1 MKIKFCGLYQDVHI
15 AYANEI
21 KPDYVGFVFW
31 NKSRR
36 YVTAD
41 KARELRNQLDSGIQV
56 VGVFV
61 DEDIDRIID
70 LYQSGIIDMA
80 QLHGA
85 ENDIYIRKLQEQG
98 ITVIKAY
105 VLADKDEV
113 THETTDEAT
122 DDAII
127 QAENSIADYILFDAG
142 KGEGKTFDWELL
154 KEIKREYFLAGGLNL
169 SNIGEVIE
177 NLNPFAVDVSS
188 GIETDGEKDKS
199 KMEQFAHVIRAV
211 ENYRCRESEI

>member
-1 MKIKFCGLYQDVHI
+1 MKIKFCGLYQDAHI

-41 KARELRNQLDSGIQV
+41 KARELRNQLNSGIQV

-70 LYQSGIIDMA
+70 LYQSGIIDEA

-85 ENDIYIRKLQEQG
+85 EDDIYIKRLQEIG
-98 ITVIKAY
+98 IPVIKAY
-105 VLADKDEV
+105 VVSNNSD
-113 THETTDEAT
+113 
-122 DDAII
+122 II
-127 QAENSIADYILFDAG
+127 VQAQNSIADYVLFDAG
-142 KGEGKTFDWELL
+142 KGDGKTFDWELL
-154 KEIKREYFLAGGLNL
+154 RDFNRDYFLAGGLNL
-169 SNIGEVIE
+169 SNIREVTQNIK
-177 NLNPFAVDVSS
+177 PFAVDVSS

-199 KMEQFAHVIRAV
+199 KMEQFVRVIRDV
-211 ENYRCRESEI
+211 EN

>member
-1 MKIKFCGLYQDVHI
+1 MKIKFCGLYQDAHI

-41 KARELRNQLDSGIQV
+41 KARELRNQLDSDIQV

-70 LYQSGIIDMA
+70 LYQSGIIDVA
-80 QLHGA
+80 QLHGT
-85 ENDIYIRKLQEQG
+85 EDDIYIKRLQEIG
-98 ITVIKAY
+98 IPVIKAY
-105 VLADKDEV
+105 VVSNNSD
-113 THETTDEAT
+113 
-122 DDAII
+122 II
-127 QAENSIADYILFDAG
+127 VQAQNSISDYVLFDAG
-142 KGEGKTFDWELL
+142 KGDGKTFDWELL
-154 KEIKREYFLAGGLNL
+154 RDFNRDYFLAGGLNL
-169 SNIGEVIE
+169 SNIREVTQNIK
-177 NLNPFAVDVSS
+177 PFAVDVSS

-199 KMEQFAHVIRAV
+199 KMEQFVRVIRDV
-211 ENYRCRESEI
+211 EN

>member
-1 MKIKFCGLYQDVHI
+1 MKIKFCGLYQDAHI

-41 KARELRNQLDSGIQV
+41 KARELRNQLNSGIQV

-70 LYQSGIIDMA
+70 LYQSGIIDVA

-85 ENDIYIRKLQEQG
+85 ENDIYIKRLQEIG
-98 ITVIKAY
+98 IPVIKAY
-105 VLADKDEV
+105 VVSNNSD
-113 THETTDEAT
+113 
-122 DDAII
+122 II
-127 QAENSIADYILFDAG
+127 MQAQNSIAEYVLFDAG
-142 KGEGKTFDWELL
+142 KGDGKTFDWELL
-154 KEIKREYFLAGGLNL
+154 RDFNRDYFLAGGLNL
-169 SNIGEVIE
+169 SNIKKVTQNIK
-177 NLNPFAVDVSS
+177 PFAVDVSS
-188 GIETDGEKDKS
+188 GIETNGEKDKS
-199 KMEQFAHVIRAV
+199 KMEQFVCVIRDA
-211 ENYRCRESEI
+211 EN

>member
-41 KARELRNQLDSGIQV
+41 KARELRHQLNSGIQV

-61 DEDIDRIID
+61 AEDIDRIID

-85 ENDIYIRKLQEQG
+85 EDDIYIKRLQEIG
-98 ITVIKAY
+98 IPVIKAY
-105 VLADKDEV
+105 VVSNNSD
-113 THETTDEAT
+113 
-122 DDAII
+122 II
-127 QAENSIADYILFDAG
+127 VQAQNSIADYVLFDAG
-142 KGEGKTFDWELL
+142 KGDGKTFDWELL
-154 KEIKREYFLAGGLNL
+154 SDFNRDYFLAGGLNL
-169 SNIGEVIE
+169 SNIREVTQNIK
-177 NLNPFAVDVSS
+177 PFAVDVSS

-199 KMEQFAHVIRAV
+199 KMKEFARVIRDA
-211 ENYRCRESEI
+211 EN

>member
-1 MKIKFCGLYQDVHI
+1 MKIKFCGLYQDAHI

-36 YVTAD
+36 YVIAD
-41 KARELRNQLDSGIQV
+41 KARELRNQLNSSIQV

-70 LYQSGIIDMA
+70 LYQSGIIDVA

-85 ENDIYIRKLQEQG
+85 EDDIYIKRLQEIG
-98 ITVIKAY
+98 IPVIKAY
-105 VLADKDEV
+105 VVSNNSD
-113 THETTDEAT
+113 
-122 DDAII
+122 II
-127 QAENSIADYILFDAG
+127 VQAQNSIADYVLFDAG
-142 KGEGKTFDWELL
+142 KGDGKTFDWELL
-154 KEIKREYFLAGGLNL
+154 RDFNRDYFLAGGLNL
-169 SNIGEVIE
+169 SNIREVTQ
-177 NLNPFAVDVSS
+177 NVKPFAVDVSS

-199 KMEQFAHVIRAV
+199 KMEQFARVIRDA
-211 ENYRCRESEI
+211 EN

>member
-1 MKIKFCGLYQDVHI
+1 MKIKFCGLYQDAHI

-70 LYQSGIIDMA
+70 LYQSGIIDVA

-85 ENDIYIRKLQEQG
+85 EDDTYIKRLREIG
-98 ITVIKAY
+98 IPVIKAY
-105 VLADKDEV
+105 VVSNNSD
-113 THETTDEAT
+113 
-122 DDAII
+122 II
-127 QAENSIADYILFDAG
+127 VQAQNSIADYVLFDAG
-142 KGEGKTFDWELL
+142 KGDGKTFDWELL
-154 KEIKREYFLAGGLNL
+154 RDFNRDYFLAGGLNL
-169 SNIGEVIE
+169 SNIREVTQNIK
-177 NLNPFAVDVSS
+177 PFAVDVSS
-188 GIETDGEKDKS
+188 GIETDGEKDRF
-199 KMEQFAHVIRAV
+199 KMKQFAQMVRKDD
-211 ENYRCRESEI
+211 RKWKQ

>member
-1 MKIKFCGLYQDVHI
+1 MKIKFCGLYQDAHI

-21 KPDYVGFVFW
+21 RPDYVGFVLW

-70 LYQSGIIDMA
+70 LYQSGIIDVA

-85 ENDIYIRKLQEQG
+85 EDDTYIKRLQEIG
-98 ITVIKAY
+98 IPVIKAY
-105 VLADKDEV
+105 VVSNNSD
-113 THETTDEAT
+113 
-122 DDAII
+122 II
-127 QAENSIADYILFDAG
+127 VQAQNSIADYVLFDAG
-142 KGEGKTFDWELL
+142 KGDGKTFDWELL
-154 KEIKREYFLAGGLNL
+154 RDFDRDYFLAGGLNL
-169 SNIGEVIE
+169 SNIREVTQNIK
-177 NLNPFAVDVSS
+177 PFAVDVSS
-188 GIETDGEKDKS
+188 GIETDGEKDRF
-199 KMEQFAHVIRAV
+199 KMEQFARVIRDV
-211 ENYRCRESEI
+211 EN

>member
-1 MKIKFCGLYQDVHI
+1 MKIKFCGLYQDAHI

-41 KARELRNQLDSGIQV
+41 KARELRNQLNSGIQV

-70 LYQSGIIDMA
+70 LYQSGIIDVA

-85 ENDIYIRKLQEQG
+85 EDDIYIKRLQEIG
-98 ITVIKAY
+98 IPVIKAY
-105 VLADKDEV
+105 VVSNNSD
-113 THETTDEAT
+113 
-122 DDAII
+122 II
-127 QAENSIADYILFDAG
+127 VQAQNSIADYVLFDAG
-142 KGEGKTFDWELL
+142 KGDGKTFDWELL
-154 KEIKREYFLAGGLNL
+154 RDFNRDYFLAGGLNL
-169 SNIGEVIE
+169 SNIREVTQ
-177 NLNPFAVDVSS
+177 NVKPFAVDVSS

-199 KMEQFAHVIRAV
+199 KMEQFARVIRDA
-211 ENYRCRESEI
+211 EN

>member
-1 MKIKFCGLYQDVHI
+1 MKIKFCGLYQDAHI

-41 KARELRNQLDSGIQV
+41 KARELRNQLDLGIQV

-70 LYQSGIIDMA
+70 LYQSGIIDVA

-85 ENDIYIRKLQEQG
+85 EDDIYIKRLQEIG
-98 ITVIKAY
+98 IPVIKAY
-105 VLADKDEV
+105 VVSNNSD
-113 THETTDEAT
+113 
-122 DDAII
+122 II
-127 QAENSIADYILFDAG
+127 VQAQNSIADYVLFDAG
-142 KGEGKTFDWELL
+142 KGDGKTFDWELL
-154 KEIKREYFLAGGLNL
+154 RDFNRDYFLAGGLNL
-169 SNIGEVIE
+169 SNIREVTQNIK
-177 NLNPFAVDVSS
+177 PFAVDVSS

-199 KMEQFAHVIRAV
+199 KMKQFARVIRDV
-211 ENYRCRESEI
+211 EN

>member
-1 MKIKFCGLYQDVHI
+1 MKIKFCGLYQDAHI

-70 LYQSGIIDMA
+70 LYQSGIIDVA

-85 ENDIYIRKLQEQG
+85 EDDIYIKRLQEIG
-98 ITVIKAY
+98 IPVIKAY
-105 VLADKDEV
+105 VVSNNSD
-113 THETTDEAT
+113 
-122 DDAII
+122 II
-127 QAENSIADYILFDAG
+127 VQAQNSIADYVLFDAG
-142 KGEGKTFDWELL
+142 KGDGKTFDWELL
-154 KEIKREYFLAGGLNL
+154 RDFNRDYFLAGGLNL
-169 SNIGEVIE
+169 SNIREVTQNIK
-177 NLNPFAVDVSS
+177 PFAVDVSS

-199 KMEQFAHVIRAV
+199 KMEQFVRVIRDV
-211 ENYRCRESEI
+211 EN

>member
-1 MKIKFCGLYQDVHI
+1 MKIKFCGLYQDAHI

-41 KARELRNQLDSGIQV
+41 KARELRNQLDSVIKV

-70 LYQSGIIDMA
+70 LYQSGIIDVA

-85 ENDIYIRKLQEQG
+85 EDDIYIKRLQEIG
-98 ITVIKAY
+98 IPVIKAY
-105 VLADKDEV
+105 VVSNNSD
-113 THETTDEAT
+113 
-122 DDAII
+122 II
-127 QAENSIADYILFDAG
+127 VQAQNSIADYVLFDAG
-142 KGEGKTFDWELL
+142 KGDGKTFDWELL
-154 KEIKREYFLAGGLNL
+154 RDFNRDYFLAGGLNL
-169 SNIGEVIE
+169 SNIREVTQNIK
-177 NLNPFAVDVSS
+177 PFAVDVSS
-188 GIETDGEKDKS
+188 GIETNGEKDKS
-199 KMEQFAHVIRAV
+199 KMEQFACVIRDA
-211 ENYRCRESEI
+211 EN

>member
-1 MKIKFCGLYQDVHI
+1 MKIKFCGLYQDAHI

-21 KPDYVGFVFW
+21 KPDYVGFVLW

-70 LYQSGIIDMA
+70 LYQSGIIDVA

-85 ENDIYIRKLQEQG
+85 EDDTYIKRLQEIG
-98 ITVIKAY
+98 IPVIKAY
-105 VLADKDEV
+105 VVSNNSD
-113 THETTDEAT
+113 
-122 DDAII
+122 II
-127 QAENSIADYILFDAG
+127 VQAQNSIADYVLFDAG
-142 KGEGKTFDWELL
+142 KGDGKTFDWELL
-154 KEIKREYFLAGGLNL
+154 RDFDRDYFLAGGLNL
-169 SNIGEVIE
+169 SNIREVTQNIK
-177 NLNPFAVDVSS
+177 PFAVDVSS
-188 GIETDGEKDKS
+188 GIETDGEKDRF
-199 KMEQFAHVIRAV
+199 KMEQFARVIRDV
-211 ENYRCRESEI
+211 EN

>member
-1 MKIKFCGLYQDVHI
+1 MKIKFCGLYQDAHI

-41 KARELRNQLDSGIQV
+41 KARELRNQLNSSIQV

-70 LYQSGIIDMA
+70 LYQLGIIDEA

-85 ENDIYIRKLQEQG
+85 EDDIYIKRLQEIG
-98 ITVIKAY
+98 IPVIKAY
-105 VLADKDEV
+105 VVSNNSD
-113 THETTDEAT
+113 
-122 DDAII
+122 II
-127 QAENSIADYILFDAG
+127 VQAQNSIADYALFDAG
-142 KGEGKTFDWELL
+142 KGDGKTFDWELL
-154 KEIKREYFLAGGLNL
+154 RDFNRDYFLAGGLNL
-169 SNIGEVIE
+169 SNIREVTQ
-177 NLNPFAVDVSS
+177 NVKPFAVDVSS

-199 KMEQFAHVIRAV
+199 KMEQFARVIRDA
-211 ENYRCRESEI
+211 EN

>member
-1 MKIKFCGLYQDVHI
+1 MKIKFCGLYQDAHI

-41 KARELRNQLDSGIQV
+41 KAGELRNQLNSGIQV

-70 LYQSGIIDMA
+70 LYQSGIIDVA

-85 ENDIYIRKLQEQG
+85 EDDTYIKRLREIG
-98 ITVIKAY
+98 IPVIKAY
-105 VLADKDEV
+105 VVSNNSD
-113 THETTDEAT
+113 
-122 DDAII
+122 II
-127 QAENSIADYILFDAG
+127 VQAQNSIADYVLFDAG
-142 KGEGKTFDWELL
+142 KGDGKTFDWDLL
-154 KEIKREYFLAGGLNL
+154 RDFNRDYFLAGGLNL
-169 SNIGEVIE
+169 SNIREVTQNIK
-177 NLNPFAVDVSS
+177 PFAVDVSS
-188 GIETDGEKDKS
+188 GIETDGDKDKS
-199 KMEQFAHVIRAV
+199 KMKQFARVIRTV
-211 ENYRCRESEI
+211 EN

>member
-1 MKIKFCGLYQDVHI
+1 MKIKFCGLYQDAHI

-85 ENDIYIRKLQEQG
+85 EDDIYIKRLQEIG
-98 ITVIKAY
+98 IPVIKAY
-105 VLADKDEV
+105 VVSNNSD
-113 THETTDEAT
+113 
-122 DDAII
+122 II
-127 QAENSIADYILFDAG
+127 VQAQNSIADYVLFDAG
-142 KGEGKTFDWELL
+142 KGDGKTFDWELL
-154 KEIKREYFLAGGLNL
+154 RDFSRDYFLAGGLNL
-169 SNIGEVIE
+169 SNIREVTQNIK
-177 NLNPFAVDVSS
+177 PFAVDVSS
-188 GIETDGEKDKS
+188 GIETDGEKDRF
-199 KMEQFAHVIRAV
+199 KMEEFADVIRDV
-211 ENYRCRESEI
+211 EN

>member
-1 MKIKFCGLYQDVHI
+1 MKIKFCGLYQDAHI

-70 LYQSGIIDMA
+70 LYQSGIIDVA

-85 ENDIYIRKLQEQG
+85 EDDIYIKRLQEIG
-98 ITVIKAY
+98 IPVIKAY
-105 VLADKDEV
+105 VVSNNSD
-113 THETTDEAT
+113 
-122 DDAII
+122 II
-127 QAENSIADYILFDAG
+127 VQAQNSIADYVLFDAG
-142 KGEGKTFDWELL
+142 KGDGKTFDWELL
-154 KEIKREYFLAGGLNL
+154 RDFNRDYFLAGGLNL
-169 SNIGEVIE
+169 SNIREVTQ
-177 NLNPFAVDVSS
+177 NVKPFAVDVSS

-199 KMEQFAHVIRAV
+199 KMEQFARVIRDA
-211 ENYRCRESEI
+211 EN

>member
-1 MKIKFCGLYQDVHI
+1 MKIKFCGLYQDAHI

-85 ENDIYIRKLQEQG
+85 EDDTYIKRLQEIG
-98 ITVIKAY
+98 IPVIKAY
-105 VLADKDEV
+105 VVLNNS
-113 THETTDEAT
+113 T
-122 DDAII
+122 II
-127 QAENSIADYILFDAG
+127 MQAQNSIADYVLLDAG
-142 KGEGKTFDWELL
+142 KGDGKTFDWELL
-154 KEIKREYFLAGGLNL
+154 KDFNRDYFLAGGLNL
-169 SNIGEVIE
+169 SNIREVTQNIK
-177 NLNPFAVDVSS
+177 PFAVDVSS
-188 GIETDGEKDKS
+188 GIETDGEKDRF
-199 KMEQFAHVIRAV
+199 KMEQFAQMVRKDG
-211 ENYRCRESEI
+211 RKWKR

>member
-1 MKIKFCGLYQDVHI
+1 MKIKFCGLYQDAHI

-41 KARELRNQLDSGIQV
+41 KARELRNQLNSSIQV

-70 LYQSGIIDMA
+70 LYQLGIIDEA

-85 ENDIYIRKLQEQG
+85 EDDIYIKRLQEIG
-98 ITVIKAY
+98 IPVIKAY
-105 VLADKDEV
+105 VVSNNSD
-113 THETTDEAT
+113 
-122 DDAII
+122 II
-127 QAENSIADYILFDAG
+127 VQAQNSIADYVLFDAG
-142 KGEGKTFDWELL
+142 KGDGKTFDWELL
-154 KEIKREYFLAGGLNL
+154 RDFNRDYFLAGGLNL
-169 SNIGEVIE
+169 SNIREVTQ
-177 NLNPFAVDVSS
+177 NVKPFAVDVSS

-199 KMEQFAHVIRAV
+199 KMEQFARVIRDA
-211 ENYRCRESEI
+211 EN

>member
-1 MKIKFCGLYQDVHI
+1 MKIKFCGLYQDAHI

-70 LYQSGIIDMA
+70 LYQSRIIDMA

-85 ENDIYIRKLQEQG
+85 EDDIYIKRLQEIG
-98 ITVIKAY
+98 IPVIKAY
-105 VLADKDEV
+105 VVSNNSD
-113 THETTDEAT
+113 
-122 DDAII
+122 II
-127 QAENSIADYILFDAG
+127 VQAQNSIADYILFDAG
-142 KGEGKTFDWELL
+142 KGDGKTFDWELL
-154 KEIKREYFLAGGLNL
+154 RDFNRDYFLAGGLNL
-169 SNIGEVIE
+169 SNIREVTQNIK
-177 NLNPFAVDVSS
+177 PFAVDVSS

-199 KMEQFAHVIRAV
+199 KMEEFARVIRDA
-211 ENYRCRESEI
+211 EN

>member
-1 MKIKFCGLYQDVHI
+1 MKIKFCGLYQDAHI

-31 NKSRR
+31 DKSRR

-70 LYQSGIIDMA
+70 LYQSGIIDVA

-85 ENDIYIRKLQEQG
+85 EDDIYIKRLQEIG
-98 ITVIKAY
+98 IPVIKAY
-105 VLADKDEV
+105 VVSNNSD
-113 THETTDEAT
+113 
-122 DDAII
+122 II
-127 QAENSIADYILFDAG
+127 VQAQNSIADYVLFDAG
-142 KGEGKTFDWELL
+142 KGDGKTFDWELL
-154 KEIKREYFLAGGLNL
+154 RDFNRDYFLAGGLNL
-169 SNIGEVIE
+169 SNIREVTQNIK
-177 NLNPFAVDVSS
+177 PFAVDVSS
-188 GIETDGEKDKS
+188 GIETNGEKDKS
-199 KMEQFAHVIRAV
+199 KMEQFARMIRDV
-211 ENYRCRESEI
+211 EN

>member
-1 MKIKFCGLYQDVHI
+1 MKIKFCGLYQDAHI

-36 YVTAD
+36 YVTPS
-41 KARELRNQLDSGIQV
+41 KARQLHQQLNAGIKV

-61 DEDIDRIID
+61 DEDIENVIS
-70 LYQSGIIDMA
+70 LHESGIIDMA

-85 ENDIYIRKLQEQG
+85 EDDTYIRKLQEHG

-105 VLADKDEV
+105 VLADKDEA

-154 KEIKREYFLAGGLNL
+154 KGIKREYFLAGGLNL
-169 SNIGEVIE
+169 SNIREVTQNIK
-177 NLNPFAVDVSS
+177 PFTVDVSS

>member
-1 MKIKFCGLYQDVHI
+1 MKIKFCGLYQDAHI

-80 QLHGA
+80 QLHGT
-85 ENDIYIRKLQEQG
+85 EDDIYIKRLQEIG
-98 ITVIKAY
+98 IPVIKAY
-105 VLADKDEV
+105 VVSNNSD
-113 THETTDEAT
+113 
-122 DDAII
+122 II
-127 QAENSIADYILFDAG
+127 VQAQNSIADYVLFDAG
-142 KGEGKTFDWELL
+142 KGDGKTFDWELL
-154 KEIKREYFLAGGLNL
+154 RDFNRDYFLAGGLNL
-169 SNIGEVIE
+169 SNIREVTQNIK
-177 NLNPFAVDVSS
+177 PFAVDVSS
-188 GIETDGEKDKS
+188 GIETSGEKDES
-199 KMEQFAHVIRAV
+199 KMKQFARVIRDE
-211 ENYRCRESEI
+211 EN

>member
-1 MKIKFCGLYQDVHI
+1 MKIKFCGLYQDAHI

-41 KARELRNQLDSGIQV
+41 KARELRNQLDSDIQV

-70 LYQSGIIDMA
+70 LYQSGIIDVA

-85 ENDIYIRKLQEQG
+85 EDDIYIKRLQG
-98 ITVIKAY
+98 IGIPVIKAY
-105 VLADKDEV
+105 VVSNNSD
-113 THETTDEAT
+113 
-122 DDAII
+122 II
-127 QAENSIADYILFDAG
+127 VQAQNSIADYVLFDAG
-142 KGEGKTFDWELL
+142 KGDGKTFDWDLL
-154 KEIKREYFLAGGLNL
+154 RDFNRDYFLAGGLNL
-169 SNIGEVIE
+169 SNIREVTQNIK
-177 NLNPFAVDVSS
+177 PFAVDVSS
-188 GIETDGEKDKS
+188 GIETNGEKDKS
-199 KMEQFAHVIRAV
+199 KMEQFARVIRDV
-211 ENYRCRESEI
+211 EN

>member
-1 MKIKFCGLYQDVHI
+1 MKIKFCGLYQDAHI

-31 NKSRR
+31 NNSRR

-70 LYQSGIIDMA
+70 LYQSGIIDVA

-85 ENDIYIRKLQEQG
+85 EDDTYIKRLQEIG
-98 ITVIKAY
+98 IPVIKAY
-105 VLADKDEV
+105 VVSNNSD
-113 THETTDEAT
+113 
-122 DDAII
+122 II
-127 QAENSIADYILFDAG
+127 VQAQNSIADYVLFDAG
-142 KGEGKTFDWELL
+142 KGDGKTFDWELL
-154 KEIKREYFLAGGLNL
+154 RDFNRDYFLAGGLNL
-169 SNIGEVIE
+169 SNIREVTQ
-177 NLNPFAVDVSS
+177 NVKPFAVDVSS

-199 KMEQFAHVIRAV
+199 KMEQFARVIRDA
-211 ENYRCRESEI
+211 EN

>member
-1 MKIKFCGLYQDVHI
+1 MKIKFCGLYQDAHI

-61 DEDIDRIID
+61 DEDIDGIID
-70 LYQSGIIDMA
+70 LYQSGIIDVA

-85 ENDIYIRKLQEQG
+85 EDDIYIKRLQEIG
-98 ITVIKAY
+98 IPVIKAY
-105 VLADKDEV
+105 VVSNNSD
-113 THETTDEAT
+113 
-122 DDAII
+122 II
-127 QAENSIADYILFDAG
+127 MHAQNSIADYVLFDAG
-142 KGEGKTFDWELL
+142 KGDGKTFDWELL
-154 KEIKREYFLAGGLNL
+154 RDFNRDFFLAGGLNL
-169 SNIGEVIE
+169 SNIREVTQNIK
-177 NLNPFAVDVSS
+177 PFAVDVSS
-188 GIETDGEKDKS
+188 GIETNGEKDKS
-199 KMEQFAHVIRAV
+199 KMEQFACVIRDA
-211 ENYRCRESEI
+211 EN